1 MSRKERNSGA
11 AMVIVLCVMV
21 VFLALSA
28 TILLAGSVTLNTAR
42 NNVTYERGK
51 VQAASLSELFV
62 KDLQDESNMTKED
75 SLPAYVRK
83 KILEGWPVYDEAA
96 DNYNADG
103 VVKTFNMDSSK
114 DEKHQIR
121 IEMYWTSTKP
131 VPDAPIAD
139 DVTFRD
145 ACIEGEDAEV
155 HLYVDVIS
163 TLNNSEYHVKRKF
176 KLSMIEDSTYTA
188 TGGYIWKW
196 EAVGRSEDRDK

>member
-62 KDLQDESNMTKED
+62 KDLQDGSNMTKEA
-75 SLPAYVRK
+75 SLTGYVRE
-83 KILEGWPVYDEAA
+83 KILEGWPVYDEVE

-103 VVKTFNMDSSK
+103 VVKTFNMDSSE

-131 VPDAPIAD
+131 VPAASFD
-139 DVTFRD
+139 DDKAFRA

-155 HLYVDVIS
+155 YLYVDVIS

-176 KLSMIEDSTYTA
+176 KLIMDPTKVPDE
-188 TGGYIWKW
+188 YIWRW
-196 EAVGRSEDRDK
+196 EAVGRSEDRDKE